1 MAPTKINFTELKKE
15 LKGIE
20 KLSKDHL
27 DIKSWASELEL
38 WMELQEV
45 TEPRKIY
52 LACILTSIG
61 ETRQIIQDLRN
72 NNIDEEED
80 GDDEDDGNSS
90 DFEEENSYLSFE
102 DIIDALETFYG
113 TKEDQNVLLKEIRAL
128 RIRKNEKVKDFNIKY
143 RSLYIKLDKK
153 RKRQVSV
160 LDYADSLQNNHEA
173 WKKVS
178 LKDDISLQK
187 AFKLAEKVDRLTFR
201 TASNWNNKIN
211 VSGQGSQ
218 KIFYSK

>member
-80 GDDEDDGNSS
+80 GDDEDEGNSS
-90 DFEEENSYLSFE
+90 DFEEENSYPSFE
-102 DIIDALETFYG
+102 DIIDALETFY
-113 TKEDQNVLLKEIRAL
+113 
-128 RIRKNEKVKDFNIKY
+128 
-143 RSLYIKLDKK
+143 
-153 RKRQVSV
+153 
-160 LDYADSLQNNHEA
+160 
-173 WKKVS
+173 
-178 LKDDISLQK
+178 
-187 AFKLAEKVDRLTFR
+187 
-201 TASNWNNKIN
+201 
-211 VSGQGSQ
+211 
-218 KIFYSK
+218 